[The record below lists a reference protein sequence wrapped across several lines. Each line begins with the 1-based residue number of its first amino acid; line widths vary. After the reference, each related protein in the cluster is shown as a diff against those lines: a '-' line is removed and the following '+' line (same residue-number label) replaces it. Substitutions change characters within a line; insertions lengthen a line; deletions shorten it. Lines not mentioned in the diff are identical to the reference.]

1 MNDTF
6 TQLVQ
11 KGFRVTLGATA
22 TLVEALQNPQQLVA
36 DLQDPQQREA
46 NLAKLAAFNQL
57 AEEWETKGTT
67 TEIEARNFVNRIW
80 SQEAAPSTAP
90 ATGETALS
98 TQPIVQPDIQQDL
111 QELTAQI
118 AALRAEITRL
128 QAEDQ

>member
-6 TQLVQ
+6 TQLMQ

-67 TEIEARNFVNRIW
+67 TEIEARNFVDRLW
-80 SQEAAPSTAP
+80 SQEAPSATA
-90 ATGETALS
+90 TTTETALS
-98 TQPIVQPDIQQDL
+98 TQPIVQPNVQQDL

>member
-67 TEIEARNFVNRIW
+67 TEIEARNFVNRLW
-80 SQEAAPSTAP
+80 SQESPSATPTTA
-90 ATGETALS
+90 ETTLS
-98 TQPIVQPDIQQDL
+98 TQPIVQPNVQQDL